1 VAKRR
6 RHTGKLDAPMVLIL
20 MTVVIDLIGFGI
32 VLPILP
38 LWAKHF
44 GAGAAVIGLLSATY
58 SLMQVVFA
66 PLWGRLSD
74 SVGRRPVILITLAG
88 SCISAFMIGIAH
100 TILLLFVARI
110 INGISGASYA
120 TAQAY
125 VADITDAEGRARG
138 MGLIGAA
145 FGIGFII
152 GPAIGA
158 VLSLAGQA
166 VPFFFASALAAV
178 NLVLAWRLL
187 PESRRPGS
195 VAAPMGRLAMMRH
208 ALTSPRLAPL
218 VWTSFLATFA
228 FVGMETTFAL
238 LGAARFGYGPAAM
251 GALFAYVGV
260 AAALGQGLLVGRV
273 VARYGEVRVMVWGLA
288 GTAVGLGLL
297 AVAFNI
303 AVVLVALALLGVF
316 SGLAFA
322 TISALIS
329 HAAPVDM
336 QGGILG
342 VAASASGLAR
352 VAGPV
357 VAGALFEYL
366 NPSAPLAIGA
376 LIAAGCVV
384 LATRTVLRTAA
395 VA

>member
-1 VAKRR
+1 MA
-6 RHTGKLDAPMVLIL
+6 LIL
-20 MTVVIDLIGFGI
+20 LTVVIDLIGFGI

-38 LWAKHF
+38 LWAQHF
-44 GAGAAVIGLLSATY
+44 GAGAAVIGILSATY
-58 SLMQVVFA
+58 SLMQVIFA

-74 SVGRRPVILITLAG
+74 SIGRRPVILVTLAG

-125 VADITDAEGRARG
+125 VADITTTEGRARG

-152 GPAIGA
+152 GPALGA
-158 VLSLAGQA
+158 LLSL
-166 VPFFFASALAAV
+166 VSSSTPFFFASGLAAL

-195 VAAPMGRLAMMRH
+195 ITAPMGRFAMMRH
-208 ALTSPRLAPL
+208 ALTSRMLAPL
-218 VWTSFLATFA
+218 VWLSFLATFA
-228 FVGMETTFAL
+228 FVGMEATFAL
-238 LGAARFGYGPAAM
+238 LGSDRFGYGPATM
-251 GALFAYVGV
+251 GMLFAYVGV
-260 AAALGQGLLVGRV
+260 AAAVGQGFLVGRV
-273 VARYGEVRVMVWGLA
+273 VARYGEVRVMVWGLG
-288 GTAVGLGLL
+288 GTAVGLAVL
-297 AVAFNI
+297 AVAFNVV
-303 AVVLVALALLGVF
+303 VVLVALAILGVF

-336 QGGILG
+336 QGGVLG

-352 VAGPV
+352 VGGPILAGV
-357 VAGALFEYL
+357 LFEYI
-366 NPSAPLAIGA
+366 NPSAPLVVGA
-376 LIAAGCVV
+376 LITAGCVV
-384 LATRTVLRTAA
+384 VATRTVLRPAA
-395 VA
+395 A

>member
-1 VAKRR
+1 MA
-6 RHTGKLDAPMVLIL
+6 LIL

-44 GAGAAVIGLLSATY
+44 GAGAAVIGILTATY
-58 SLMQVVFA
+58 SLAQVIFA

-74 SVGRRPVILITLAG
+74 TVGRRPVILITLAG
-88 SCISAFMIGIAH
+88 SCVSAFMIGIAH
-100 TILLLFVARI
+100 TILLLFIARI
-110 INGISGASYA
+110 VNGISGASYA

-152 GPAIGA
+152 GPALGA
-158 VLSLAGQA
+158 LLSLAGSA
-166 VPFFFASALAAV
+166 VPFFFASGLAAV

-187 PESRRPGS
+187 PESLRPGS
-195 VAAPMGRLAMMRH
+195 ITAPMGRMEMMRH
-208 ALTSPRLAPL
+208 ALSSPRLAPL
-218 VWTSFLATFA
+218 VWMSFLATFA

-238 LGAARFGYGPAAM
+238 LGADRFGYGQATM

-260 AAALGQGLLVGRV
+260 AAALGQGFLVGRV
-273 VARYGEVRVMVWGLA
+273 VARYGEVRVMIWGLA
-288 GTAVGLGLL
+288 GTAVGLAML
-297 AVAFNI
+297 AVAFDV
-303 AVVLVALALLGVF
+303 AVLLVALAILGVF

-336 QGGILG
+336 QGGVLG
-342 VAASASGLAR
+342 IAASASGMAR
-352 VAGPV
+352 VVGPLA
-357 VAGALFEYL
+357 AGALFQYL

-376 LIAAGCVV
+376 VITAGCVL
-384 LATRTVLRTAA
+384 LASRTVLRTATA
-395 VA
+395 

>member
-1 VAKRR
+1 MA
-6 RHTGKLDAPMVLIL
+6 LIL

-38 LWAKHF
+38 LWAQHF
-44 GAGAAVIGLLSATY
+44 GASATEIGILSATY
-58 SLMQVVFA
+58 SLMQVIFA

-74 SVGRRPVILITLAG
+74 RAGRRPVILITLLG
-88 SCISAFMIGIAH
+88 SCVSAFMIGIAH
-100 TILLLFVARI
+100 TLVLLFVARI
-110 INGISGASYA
+110 INGVSGASYA
-120 TAQAY
+120 AAQAY
-125 VADITDAEGRARG
+125 VADITTDESRARG

-152 GPAIGA
+152 GPAIGGL
-158 VLSLAGQA
+158 LSLVSDAA
-166 VPFFFASALAAV
+166 PFFFASGLAGV

-195 VAAPMGRLAMMRH
+195 LTAPLGRWEMLRH
-208 ALTSPRLAPL
+208 ALTSRRLAPL
-218 VWTSFLATFA
+218 VWLSFIATFA
-228 FVGMETTFAL
+228 FVGMEATFAL
-238 LGAARFGYGPAAM
+238 LGAHRFGYGEGAM
-251 GALFAYVGV
+251 GMLFAYVGI
-260 AAALGQGLLVGRV
+260 AAAVGQGVVVGRA
-273 VARYGEVRVMVWGLA
+273 VARYGETQVMLWGLI

-303 AVVLVALALLGVF
+303 AVVLVALAILGVF

-342 VAASASGLAR
+342 VAASSSGLAR
-352 VAGPV
+352 IGGPI
-357 VAGALFEYL
+357 VAGALFQYL
-366 NPSAPLAIGA
+366 NPSAPLAFGA
-376 LIAAGCVV
+376 VLAGVCVLV
-384 LATRTVLRTAA
+384 ATRTVLRPAPA
-395 VA
+395 

>member
-1 VAKRR
+1 
-6 RHTGKLDAPMVLIL
+6 MVLIL

-44 GAGAAVIGLLSATY
+44 GAGAAVIGILTATY
-58 SLMQVVFA
+58 SLAQVIFA

-74 SVGRRPVILITLAG
+74 TIGRRPVILVTLAG
-88 SCISAFMIGIAH
+88 SCVSAFMIGIAH

-110 INGISGASYA
+110 VNGISGASYA

-152 GPAIGA
+152 GPALGA
-158 VLSLAGQA
+158 LLSLAGSS
-166 VPFFFASALAAV
+166 VPFFFASGLAAV

-187 PESRRPGS
+187 PESRRPES
-195 VAAPMGRLAMMRH
+195 VTAPMGRRAMMRH
-208 ALTSPRLAPL
+208 ALSSPRLAPL
-218 VWTSFLATFA
+218 VWMSFLATFA

-238 LGAARFGYGPAAM
+238 LGADRFGYGQATM

-260 AAALGQGLLVGRV
+260 AAAMGQGFLVGRV

-288 GTAVGLGLL
+288 GTAVGLALL
-297 AVAFNI
+297 AAAFDVA
-303 AVVLVALALLGVF
+303 VLLVALAILGVF

-336 QGGILG
+336 QGGVLG
-342 VAASASGLAR
+342 IAASASGLAR
-352 VAGPV
+352 VVGPL
-357 VAGALFEYL
+357 VAGGLFQYL

-376 LIAAGCVV
+376 LITAGCVL
-384 LATRTVLRTAA
+384 LATRTVLRAA
-395 VA
+395 AA

>member
-1 VAKRR
+1 MA
-6 RHTGKLDAPMVLIL
+6 LIL

-44 GAGAAVIGLLSATY
+44 GAGAAVIGILTATY
-58 SLMQVVFA
+58 SLAQVIFA

-74 SVGRRPVILITLAG
+74 TVGRRPVILITLAG
-88 SCISAFMIGIAH
+88 SCVSAFMIGIAH
-100 TILLLFVARI
+100 TILLLFIARI
-110 INGISGASYA
+110 VNGISGASYA

-152 GPAIGA
+152 GPALGA
-158 VLSLAGQA
+158 LLSLAGSA
-166 VPFFFASALAAV
+166 VPFFFASGLAAV

-187 PESRRPGS
+187 PESLRPGS
-195 VAAPMGRLAMMRH
+195 ITAPMGRMAMMRH
-208 ALTSPRLAPL
+208 ALSSPRLAPL
-218 VWTSFLATFA
+218 VWMSFLATFA

-238 LGAARFGYGPAAM
+238 LGADRFGYGQATM

-260 AAALGQGLLVGRV
+260 AAALGQGFLVGRV
-273 VARYGEVRVMVWGLA
+273 VARYGEVRVMIWGLA
-288 GTAVGLGLL
+288 GTAVGLAML
-297 AVAFNI
+297 AVAFDV
-303 AVVLVALALLGVF
+303 AVLLVALAILGVF

-336 QGGILG
+336 QGGVLG
-342 VAASASGLAR
+342 IAASASGMAR
-352 VAGPV
+352 VVGPLA
-357 VAGALFEYL
+357 AGALFQYL

-376 LIAAGCVV
+376 VITAGCVL
-384 LATRTVLRTAA
+384 LASRTVLRTATA
-395 VA
+395 